1 MRACRL
7 ASVVAG
13 LIFSANIAFAAGKPA
28 LPDLPDL
35 DDVTEA
41 TVPDAFGGWYLRG
54 GIGVGAATSGSFR
67 KADVEA
73 QPQGFVDTRD
83 FGRPVTA
90 DFGVGYDFGGW
101 GRYDATIEHR
111 FDGSARIS
119 QGYFA
124 SAAGANVSG
133 EWKGDLSS
141 TLLMANAY
149 YDLGTWAGV
158 TPFLGAGLGAAYTGP
173 LRLPLFGASGGSGS
187 AAGRG
192 QWGFAW
198 ALMAGLAYQVTPSLT
213 AGGELSLS
221 GPRQCAHGF
230 CRLCLRRRSAEA
242 QGHRRQRRQA
252 RPALAA
258 GRGTRLELGGAVF
271 WTTFSRCDVFLPACD
286 FSFDAGS
293 CFAYVRQRD
302 NPPQRGSPICKD
314 GLKR

>member
-13 LIFSANIAFAAGKPA
+13 LIFSANIALAAGKPA

-73 QPQGFVDTRD
+73 QPQGFVDTRG

-119 QGYFA
+119 QGYFD
-124 SAAGANVSG
+124 SAAGVNVSG

-149 YDLGTWAGV
+149 YDLGTWSGV
-158 TPFLGAGLGAAYTGP
+158 TPFLGAGLGAAYTDLSGF
-173 LRLPLFGASGGSGS
+173 RYSAASGGSGS

-213 AGGELSLS
+213 VEASYRYLGLGNA
-221 GPRQCAHGF
+221 RTGF
-230 CRLCLRRRSAEA
+230 ADCSCGADPLKLRDIGVSDVRLALRWR
-242 QGHRRQRRQA
+242 
-252 RPALAA
+252 
-258 GRGTRLELGGAVF
+258 LGG
-271 WTTFSRCDVFLPACD
+271 
-286 FSFDAGS
+286 
-293 CFAYVRQRD
+293 
-302 NPPQRGSPICKD
+302 
-314 GLKR
+314 GLGWN